1 MLDKATVKQISEFV
15 YAKPRTVQEISLLL
29 KVNWR
34 TADRY
39 VDAIAKDE
47 GTISCRTFREGT
59 RGALKIVFWNNIERL
74 AESEVQE
81 HLLKQIESGRKKG
94 DFSPSEIIHNIDKN
108 KIKIIKLKEHE
119 YNSYRNFKNFA
130 DELKEATQQILFFSG
145 NMTWSNYPVHD
156 QKILD
161 ILESLARKK
170 ISSKVLTR
178 VELAGINNIK
188 NILAVNNKVGY
199 DAIEVR
205 HRYQPLR
212 CTIVDDKVAVLKEVL
227 EPENYAP
234 KELKEKAYL
243 LYYIYDKEWIE
254 WLQRVFW
261 HLYRPAVSA
270 KRRLDVMKPVFHTS

>member
-59 RGALKIVFWNNIERL
+59 RGALKIVFWTNIERL

-119 YNSYRNFKNFA
+119 YNSYKNFKNFA

-188 NILAVNNKVGY
+188 NMLAVNNRVGY

-212 CTIVDDKVAVLKEVL
+212 CTIIDDKVAILKEVL

-234 KELKEKAYL
+234 KELKEKVYL